1 MYDARGEWARGSHR
15 EDTGNQWR
23 CKRRGEL
30 DTAVDQ
36 RRKPELPDKAQWLV
50 VKGWRADVGKH
61 KLCVCMLLNGSNIDQ
76 QVDKCMDPWPSLYSS
91 TYLSQLLF
99 FFFFF
104 FCIAVQTNSSSCI
117 FHHSRI
123 DVFVSQSFLSKPIFY
138 SLKRWEKFPVPGR
151 KG

>member
-1 MYDARGEWARGSHR
+1 MYDARGERARDSHQ

-23 CKRRGEL
+23 CKRRREV
-30 DTAVDQ
+30 DTAVNQ
-36 RRKPELPDKAQWLV
+36 RRKPELPNKAQWLV

-61 KLCVCMLLNGSNIDQ
+61 KLCVFMILNGSNIDQ

-91 TYLSQLLF
+91 TYLFQLPF
-99 FFFFF
+99 SFY
-104 FCIAVQTNSSSCI
+104 IAVQTNSFSCI

-123 DVFVSQSFLSKPIFY
+123 DVFVSQSFLSKPMFY
-138 SLKRWEKFPVPGR
+138 SLKRWEKFPVPRR